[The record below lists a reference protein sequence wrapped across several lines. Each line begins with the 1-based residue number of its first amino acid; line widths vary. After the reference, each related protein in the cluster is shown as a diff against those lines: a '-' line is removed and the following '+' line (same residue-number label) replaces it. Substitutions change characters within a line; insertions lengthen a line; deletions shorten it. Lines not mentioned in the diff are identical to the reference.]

1 MTEQPNGTKLN
12 QYLSSIYHVS
22 VSVHHAKYRKIN
34 EIQSLFS
41 RNLGSM
47 ATGKRHPMALQYMS
61 PRSSWQFNFTLKSPP
76 RRDDVRTE
84 KSEVCL
90 GAGQVKKA
98 ERYIS
103 VSPEQERWWIQGCE
117 TRSSL

>member
-1 MTEQPNGTKLN
+1 MCCNPWGHKELDMTEQPNGTKLN

-47 ATGKRHPMALQYMS
+47 ATGKRL
-61 PRSSWQFNFTLKSPP
+61 
-76 RRDDVRTE
+76 
-84 KSEVCL
+84 
-90 GAGQVKKA
+90 
-98 ERYIS
+98 
-103 VSPEQERWWIQGCE
+103 
-117 TRSSL
+117 

>member
-1 MTEQPNGTKLN
+1 MSASTM
-12 QYLSSIYHVS
+12 I
-22 VSVHHAKYRKIN
+22 SVHHAEYRKIN

-47 ATGKRHPMALQYMS
+47 ATGKRHPMALQCMS
-61 PRSSWQFNFTLKSPP
+61 PRSAWQFNFSSRSPL

-84 KSEVCL
+84 KSEVSL
-90 GAGQVKKA
+90 GAGQVKKV

-103 VSPEQERWWIQGCE
+103 VSPE
-117 TRSSL
+117 